1 VGAPRVRLVVLNFN
15 GGDLV
20 ERCVGHLEAL
30 HWPADRL
37 DLVVV
42 DNASTDGSAERLA
55 AHPRVEVRRS
65 HENLGFPGNNLA
77 LRDLDAIDF
86 VGLIN
91 NDAFVEPGYLEPLV
105 DALLHDE
112 ELGAVCPKI
121 VLAPR
126 FADVCI
132 TSVPWSVP
140 GDPRPLGVRV
150 NGVEVSGTARWRD
163 AHLVDG
169 LHAEEQGDNA
179 VGTFRWTNGSARLG
193 VPTEPGE
200 DCARILLSAPAPV
213 AATVSTAGSTR
224 SVEVG
229 PTPVWVEVEL
239 GADRYDVINNVGS
252 RLVRGGYGGDRGFLE
267 RDTGQYEE
275 PVDVFAWCGAGVLF
289 RPAYLDD
296 VGLFDERFFMY
307 YEDTDLSW
315 RGRSM
320 GWRYRYIP
328 AAHLRHVHAA
338 TSVEGSRMFN
348 HFVQRNRLVMLTK
361 NAPATYVGRALLS
374 YGKELLA
381 FGWRDVAARLLRGDR
396 PSPGLVL
403 SRLRSLGAYAR
414 LLPSTLVERRRI
426 RARQVVDDR
435 SLLGWFD

>member
-1 VGAPRVRLVVLNFN
+1 VGAPRVRLVVLNYN
-15 GGDLV
+15 GGDLL
-20 ERCVGHLEAL
+20 ERCVDHLEGL
-30 HWPADRL
+30 GWPADRL

-42 DNASTDGSAERLA
+42 DNASTDGSAERVG

-65 HENLGFPGNNLA
+65 QENLGFPGNNLA
-77 LRDLDAIDF
+77 LRDLDGIDF

-105 DALLHDE
+105 EALLADE
-112 ELGAVCPKI
+112 QLGAVCPKI

-126 FADVCI
+126 FGEVSV
-132 TSVPWSVP
+132 TSPRWSVP
-140 GDPRPLGVRV
+140 GDPRSLGVRV
-150 NGVEVSGTARWRD
+150 SGVEVAGTARWRD

-169 LHAEEQGDNA
+169 FHAEEQSDE
-179 VGTFRWTNGSARLG
+179 VGTFRWTDGAARLG
-193 VPTEPGE
+193 APTEGG
-200 DCARILLSAPAPV
+200 DTCARLLLSAPTTV
-213 AATVSTAGSTR
+213 TATVATAAATR

-229 PTPVWVEVEL
+229 PTPVWVDVEL
-239 GADRYDVINNVGS
+239 GEDRYDVINNVGS
-252 RLVRGGYGGDRGFLE
+252 RVARGGYGGDRGFLE
-267 RDTGQYEE
+267 RDTGQYEA

-289 RPAYLDD
+289 RPAYLAD

-315 RGRSM
+315 RGRSK

-328 AAHLRHVHAA
+328 GAHLRHVHAA
-338 TSVEGSRMFN
+338 TSVEGSPMFN

-361 NAPATYVGRALLS
+361 NAPVPYVGRALLA

-381 FGWRDVAARLLRGDR
+381 FGWRDVARRLLRGDR
-396 PSPGLVL
+396 PAPGLLL

-414 LLPSTLVERRRI
+414 LLPSTLIERRRI
-426 RARQVVDDR
+426 RAHQVVDDR